1 MIEATFAMAGLR
13 VFSVLLGL
21 LVVGP
26 ALALAPACAKKEDK
40 GFFQDQDFQPPK
52 GSEPTAFDRNNII
65 ETAALVDVEALDAPL
80 VQKFLHRTPYDRP
93 SFLETYQSNGVRASD
108 AIARA
113 ARAYRINPLLFLV
126 AAQGAQGLIGEVN
139 YPFPPERVEYVFRC
153 GCLQGTDCLPELAG
167 FDRQVDCLARGLRV
181 ALDQI
186 AVNETTTAGWGK
198 DKTSITLDNLKVTP
212 TTEGTAAI
220 YDRLPRVA
228 EGSAGGVWLYW
239 NLFRV
244 YAAGA
249 DYAGPIGGAAGGSG
263 WIGEKCTSAANCGF
277 DNATCATNYPGGV
290 CTKACKGDCPSQPE
304 KPESFCA
311 DFKTNGGFCLPV
323 CNLSASQCRDGY
335 KCVTLKKFGS
345 TNPSDS
351 KAVCSLP

>member
-1 MIEATFAMAGLR
+1 MVRGLG
-13 VFSVLLGL
+13 VVVVLGA
-21 LVVGP
+21 
-26 ALALAPACAKKEDK
+26 ALALAPACAKQANK
-40 GFFQDQDFQPPK
+40 GFFQDQDFLPPK
-52 GSEPTAFDRNNII
+52 GSVDKPVFDRNTIV
-65 ETAALVDVEALDAPL
+65 ETAALVDVEALDATL

-108 AIARA
+108 AIARS
-113 ARAYRINPLLFLV
+113 ARTYRINPLMFLV

-153 GCLQGTDCLPELAG
+153 GCLQGTDCLAELAG

-186 AVNETTTAGWGK
+186 TADQVTTSGWGK

-239 NLFRV
+239 NLFNV

-249 DYAGPIGGAAGGSG
+249 DYAGPIGGPAGGG
-263 WIGEKCTSAANCGF
+263 WIGDKCTSSANCGLEG
-277 DNATCATNYPGGV
+277 ATCATNYPGGV
-290 CTKACKGDCPSQPE
+290 CTVSCKGDCPSQPD
-304 KPESFCA
+304 KPSSFCA
-311 DFKTNGGFCLPV
+311 DFKTTGGFCLPI
-323 CNLSASQCRDGY
+323 CNLSAPSCRDGY

-345 TNPSDS
+345 TNASDS